1 MKIWQ
6 GFIEGL
12 KKIKRNL
19 AAVVKN
25 ARASLYLKKNKFKV
39 PTNEIIKVGFYIDF
53 PQGWDKL
60 SPIYKCMKEN
70 EFFFPQVIVDKKTG
84 HEQIKALEHVDFSE
98 TGEVIFN
105 DGLLNIKE
113 LEYDYFFYQRP
124 YNSFYPSELNVSKVV
139 KYTNICYLPYGY
151 AGSDVFNSG
160 NTNSEFFRY
169 VYLGFIEIG
178 EERRILNEK
187 FKVNCQKG
195 YQYFENHGYPAF
207 EKYLDYKSSGIY
219 SHILWTPRWALG
231 EIGGSHFLEY
241 KDEFLKLNEVFPNAQ
256 ITFRP
261 HPLMF
266 GNFIS
271 KGLMTKNEVEEY
283 KNKMLS
289 NGIMQSSNDSVEDDF
304 DSTDILLT
312 DYSSIM
318 IQYFLTGKPI
328 VYCPAEYELNEEYKR
343 ILDGVYVANSW
354 QDAVDI
360 MKKLL
365 DGKDILKEKREA
377 IIKQY
382 FTDVKGS
389 SKRIVTRIYDDYME
403 RKNLFRR

>member
-1 MKIWQ
+1 MWIINRR
-6 GFIEGL
+6 GFIHKLFVKIQFRKRLQKKLNL
-12 KKIKRNL
+12 KNPQTFNEKLQWLK
-19 AAVVKN
+19 
-25 ARASLYLKKNKFKV
+25 LYNRK
-39 PTNEIIKVGFYIDF
+39 PEHT
-53 PQGWDKL
+53 Q
-60 SPIYKCMKEN
+60 M
-70 EFFFPQVIVDKKTG
+70 VDK
-84 HEQIKALEHVDFSE
+84 
-98 TGEVIFN
+98 
-105 DGLLNIKE
+105 
-113 LEYDYFFYQRP
+113 
-124 YNSFYPSELNVSKVV
+124 
-139 KYTNICYLPYGY
+139 Y
-151 AGSDVFNSG
+151 AV
-160 NTNSEFFRY
+160 
-169 VYLGFIEIG
+169 
-178 EERRILNEK
+178 
-187 FKVNCQKG
+187 
-195 YQYFENHGYPAF
+195 
-207 EKYLDYKSSGIY
+207 
-219 SHILWTPRWALG
+219 
-231 EIGGSHFLEY
+231 
-241 KDEFLKLNEVFPNAQ
+241 KDEFLKLNEVFPDAK

-271 KGLMTKNEVEEY
+271 KGLMTNNEVEEY

-360 MKKLL
+360 MKELL

>member
-84 HEQIKALEHVDFSE
+84 QEQIKALEYVDFSE
-98 TGEVIFN
+98 NGAVIFN

-124 YNSFYPSELNVSKVV
+124 YNSFYPSELNVSKVM

-178 EERRILNEK
+178 AERRILNEK

-195 YQYFENHGYPAF
+195 YQYFEKHGYPAF
-207 EKYLDYKSSGIY
+207 EKYVDYKSSGIY
-219 SHILWTPRWALG
+219 S
-231 EIGGSHFLEY
+231 
-241 KDEFLKLNEVFPNAQ
+241 Q
-256 ITFRP
+256 I
-261 HPLMF
+261 
-266 GNFIS
+266 
-271 KGLMTKNEVEEY
+271 V
-283 KNKMLS
+283 
-289 NGIMQSSNDSVEDDF
+289 
-304 DSTDILLT
+304 
-312 DYSSIM
+312 
-318 IQYFLTGKPI
+318 
-328 VYCPAEYELNEEYKR
+328 C
-343 ILDGVYVANSW
+343 
-354 QDAVDI
+354 
-360 MKKLL
+360 
-365 DGKDILKEKREA
+365 
-377 IIKQY
+377 
-382 FTDVKGS
+382 
-389 SKRIVTRIYDDYME
+389 
-403 RKNLFRR
+403 